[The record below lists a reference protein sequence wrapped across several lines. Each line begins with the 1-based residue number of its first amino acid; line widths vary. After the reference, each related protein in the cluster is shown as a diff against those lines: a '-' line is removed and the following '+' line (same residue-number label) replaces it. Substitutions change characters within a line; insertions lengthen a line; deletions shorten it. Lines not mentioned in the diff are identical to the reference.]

1 MNLIYK
7 INHQINMA
15 TFVNTH
21 MSSLNTSPK
30 KRSLDTVPT
39 APKKARVAAPKIN
52 PGRYNWRTNKPT
64 IKVYK
69 DKDQNQQV
77 QFQSPNGQPYKVMA
91 PPGVT
96 KFVELREGG
105 NIGKFNWCATE
116 KTATM
121 GFIYTGQQ
129 LPMKENETAE
139 AHAERTAP
147 YAQKQREFVDFLKET
162 ARQGF
167 TELFNSVEPLREQFL
182 KKAKS
187 VLSDDAGAEKLNEM
201 ALKLMV
207 KAGMNKSPIKEDGA
221 GGFEFNVKC
230 SAFFAQRDSFTP
242 RRVHVYDSKYQE
254 HPTVTRSDIKP
265 GAVISPIFTV
275 RLYTTP
281 GYKTFGVTYQLEHQY
296 IILNK
301 NGTEM
306 GGRTTGR
313 LPDDKLKQR
322 AYQMKGATSKS
333 GRYNVY
339 VNDLSGNKYLHRAP
353 AMTTKYCDL
362 ENGTLDKFPGTTED
376 TAKLTATFVEDESN
390 KEYFDH
396 IEQLVRDVGT
406 YLLNDDNVMKE
417 NKAELR
423 QTAQDIA
430 EETAGDVE
438 TTMKNLFMGQ
448 IQSPLKEVGDERQ
461 LKISQRMFKAIKA
474 DVDAPRERNTF
485 AYEDED
491 ADPIS
496 DPFLEPGCT
505 LAPVLDPQVYI
516 LANGTAGVKL
526 VADLAHPIRM
536 ANVPNFCSA
545 GNDIPAYSDD
555 DF

>member
-1 MNLIYK
+1 
-7 INHQINMA
+7 MA
-15 TFVNTH
+15 TFVNTSAQ
-21 MSSLNTSPK
+21 MSSPNTSPK
-30 KRSLDTVPT
+30 KRALDAAPP
-39 APKKARVAAPKIN
+39 APKKPRVAAPKIN
-52 PGRYNWRTNKPT
+52 TAKYNWRTNKPVV
-64 IKVYK
+64 KVYK
-69 DKDQNQQV
+69 DKEGNQQV
-77 QFQSPNGQPYKVMA
+77 QFQSPNGQAYQVMG

-96 KFVELREGG
+96 KFAELREGG
-105 NIGKFNWCATE
+105 NMGKFNWCATE

-121 GFIYTGQQ
+121 GFIYTNQQ
-129 LPMKENETAE
+129 LPMKDDETAE

-147 YAQKQREFVDFLKET
+147 HNQSRREFVDFLKEI

-182 KKAKS
+182 KKATS
-187 VLSDDAGAEKLNEM
+187 VLSDDAGAEKLNDM
-201 ALKLMV
+201 ALKLMI

-221 GGFEFNVKC
+221 GGFEFQVKC
-230 SAFFAQRDSFTP
+230 SAFVARGDNYTP
-242 RRVHVYDSKYQE
+242 RRVHIYNTSHDE
-254 HPTVTRSDIKP
+254 HPTVTRNDIKP

-281 GYKTFGVTYQLEHQY
+281 GYKTFGVTYQLESQH

-301 NGTEM
+301 NGTDM

-313 LPDDKLKQR
+313 LPDAQLTQR

-333 GRYNVY
+333 GKYNVY
-339 VNDLSGNKYLHRAP
+339 VNDLRGNKYLHRAP

-362 ENGTLDKFPGTTED
+362 ETGTLDKFPGTTED
-376 TAKLTATFVEDESN
+376 TAKLTATCIEDEGN

-396 IEQLVRDVGT
+396 IEQLVRDVGA

-461 LKISQRMFKAIKA
+461 LKFSQRMFKAVRTGA
-474 DVDAPRERNTF
+474 DADEPRERNVF
-485 AYEDED
+485 KYEDED
-491 ADPIS
+491 GDPIT
-496 DPFLEPGCT
+496 DPFVEPGCT
-505 LAPVLDPQVYI
+505 IAPVLDPQIYI

-536 ANVPNFCSA
+536 TNGTNFCTA
-545 GNDIPAYSDD
+545 GNDIPAYTDD

>member
-1 MNLIYK
+1 
-7 INHQINMA
+7 MA
-15 TFVNTH
+15 TFVNTSAQ

-30 KRSLDTVPT
+30 KRSLDGAPP
-39 APKKARVAAPKIN
+39 APKKPRVAAPKIN
-52 PGRYNWRTNKPT
+52 TVKYNWRTNKPVV
-64 IKVYK
+64 KVYK
-69 DKDQNQQV
+69 DKEGNQQV
-77 QFQSPNGQPYKVMA
+77 QFQSPNGQAYQVMG

-96 KFVELREGG
+96 KFAELREGG
-105 NIGKFNWCATE
+105 NMGKFNWCATE

-121 GFIYTGQQ
+121 GFIYTNQQ
-129 LPMKENETAE
+129 LPMKDDETAE

-147 YAQKQREFVDFLKET
+147 HNQSRREFVDFLKEI

-187 VLSDDAGAEKLNEM
+187 VLSDDVGAEKLNDM
-201 ALKLMV
+201 ALKLMI

-221 GGFEFNVKC
+221 GGFEFQVKC
-230 SAFFAQRDSFTP
+230 SAFFARGDNYTP
-242 RRVHVYDSKYQE
+242 RRVHVYNTSHDE
-254 HPTVTRSDIKP
+254 HPTVTRNDIKP

-281 GYKTFGVTYQLEHQY
+281 GYKTFGVTYQLESQH

-301 NGTEM
+301 NGTDM
-306 GGRTTGR
+306 GGRTAGR
-313 LPDDKLKQR
+313 LPDAQLTQR
-322 AYQMKGATSKS
+322 AYQMKGSTSKS
-333 GRYNVY
+333 GKYNVY

-376 TAKLTATFVEDESN
+376 TAKLTATCIEDEGN

-396 IEQLVRDVGT
+396 IEQLVRDVGA

-461 LKISQRMFKAIKA
+461 LKISQRMFKSVRTGT
-474 DVDAPRERNTF
+474 DPDEPRERNVF
-485 AYEDED
+485 KYEDED
-491 ADPIS
+491 GDPIS
-496 DPFLEPGCT
+496 DPFVEPGCT
-505 LAPVLDPQVYI
+505 IAPVLDPQVYI

-536 ANVPNFCSA
+536 TNATNFCTT
-545 GNDIPAYSDD
+545 GNDIPAYTDD